1 MHTLVVVIYILARVV
16 WIVAVECA
24 RRMDTLLCILLLWSI
39 LRRGPPTPA
48 TRVVATSRTR
58 VVPRIFSSAHQP

>member
-24 RRMDTLLCILLLWSI
+24 RRMDTLLCILLLESI
-39 LRRGPPTPA
+39 LREA
-48 TRVVATSRTR
+48 LLLQLLE
-58 VVPRIFSSAHQP
+58 SSSYESY